1 MTVFWLLCFQYLTI
15 ENRSKNTLMSLHFM
29 VRLIHV
35 WFCKYSTTFG
45 EGGGGEGQGGYK
57 CRCLWKY
64 QKGQKKLCFAYLTDN
79 PLSEKFSRWILANLS
94 SFHTKRYYRKARLLQ
109 KNLLLKIIKYTHHP
123 KKTTLSLLKQ
133 HYTVLE
139 CYNAYLD
146 KEKQLELF
154 ITMIAVEKSVRSKS
168 WFRGFHF
175 LGFP

>member
-1 MTVFWLLCFQYLTI
+1 MFPIFDYWKPI
-15 ENRSKNTLMSLHFM
+15 EKYINVSSLHGPSDTC
-29 VRLIHV
+29 LILQVQHNLRR
-35 WFCKYSTTFG
+35 
-45 EGGGGEGQGGYK
+45 GGGGGGVKVVTNVVVYESI
-57 CRCLWKY
+57 R
-64 QKGQKKLCFAYLTDN
+64 KGQKKLCFAYLTDN

>member
-1 MTVFWLLCFQYLTI
+1 MFPIFDYWKPI
-15 ENRSKNTLMSLHFM
+15 EKYINVSSLHGPCDTC
-29 VRLIHV
+29 LILQVQHNLRR
-35 WFCKYSTTFG
+35 
-45 EGGGGEGQGGYK
+45 GGGGGVKVVTNVVVYESI
-57 CRCLWKY
+57 R
-64 QKGQKKLCFAYLTDN
+64 KGQKKLCFAYLTDN

>member
-1 MTVFWLLCFQYLTI
+1 MFPIFDYWKPI
-15 ENRSKNTLMSLHFM
+15 EKYINVSSLHGPSDTC
-29 VRLIHV
+29 LILQVQHNL
-35 WFCKYSTTFG
+35 WR
-45 EGGGGEGQGGYK
+45 GGGGEGRGGYK

-139 CYNAYLD
+139 CHNAYLD
-146 KEKQLELF
+146 KEKQQAWVIYYDDCSGELSSEQVL
-154 ITMIAVEKSVRSKS
+154 I
-168 WFRGFHF
+168 
-175 LGFP
+175 

>member
-1 MTVFWLLCFQYLTI
+1 MTVFWPLCFQYLTI

-45 EGGGGEGQGGYK
+45 EGGGGRRVGVVTNVVVYESI
-57 CRCLWKY
+57 R
-64 QKGQKKLCFAYLTDN
+64 KGQKKLCFAYLTDN
-79 PLSEKFSRWILANLS
+79 PFSEKFSRWILANLS
-94 SFHTKRYYRKARLLQ
+94 SFHTKRCYRKARLLQ

-146 KEKQLELF
+146 KEKQQAWVIYYDDCSGEVSSEQVL
-154 ITMIAVEKSVRSKS
+154 I
-168 WFRGFHF
+168 
-175 LGFP
+175 

>member
-1 MTVFWLLCFQYLTI
+1 MFPIFDYWKPI
-15 ENRSKNTLMSLHFM
+15 EKYINVSSLHGPSDTC
-29 VRLIHV
+29 LILQVQHNLRR
-35 WFCKYSTTFG
+35 
-45 EGGGGEGQGGYK
+45 GGGGRGKVVTNVVVYESI
-57 CRCLWKY
+57 R
-64 QKGQKKLCFAYLTDN
+64 KGQKKLCFAYLTDN

>member
-1 MTVFWLLCFQYLTI
+1 MTVFWPLCFQYLTI

-35 WFCKYSTTFG
+35 WFCKYSTTFL
-45 EGGGGEGQGGYK
+45 EGGGEGRGGYK

-146 KEKQLELF
+146 KEKQQAWVIYYDDCSGEVSSEQVL
-154 ITMIAVEKSVRSKS
+154 I
-168 WFRGFHF
+168 
-175 LGFP
+175 

>member
-1 MTVFWLLCFQYLTI
+1 MFPIFDYWKPI
-15 ENRSKNTLMSLHFM
+15 EKYINVSSLHGPSDTC
-29 VRLIHV
+29 LILQVQHNLRR
-35 WFCKYSTTFG
+35 
-45 EGGGGEGQGGYK
+45 GGGGGVKVVTNVVVYESI
-57 CRCLWKY
+57 R
-64 QKGQKKLCFAYLTDN
+64 KGQKKLCFAYLTDN
-79 PLSEKFSRWILANLS
+79 PLSEKVSRWILANLS

>member
-1 MTVFWLLCFQYLTI
+1 MTVFWPLCFQYLTI

-45 EGGGGEGQGGYK
+45 EGEGRVGVVTNVVVYESIK
-57 CRCLWKY
+57 
-64 QKGQKKLCFAYLTDN
+64 KGQKKLCFAYLTDN

-94 SFHTKRYYRKARLLQ
+94 SFHTKRCYRKARLLQ
-109 KNLLLKIIKYTHHP
+109 KNLLLKIIKYTHRP
-123 KKTTLSLLKQ
+123 KKTTLSLLKH

-146 KEKQLELF
+146 KEKQQAWVIYYDDCSGEVSSEQVL
-154 ITMIAVEKSVRSKS
+154 I
-168 WFRGFHF
+168 
-175 LGFP
+175 

>member
-1 MTVFWLLCFQYLTI
+1 MFPIFDYWKPI
-15 ENRSKNTLMSLHFM
+15 EKYINVSSLHGPSDTC
-29 VRLIHV
+29 LILQVQHNLRR
-35 WFCKYSTTFG
+35 
-45 EGGGGEGQGGYK
+45 GGGGGRVGVVTNVVVYESI
-57 CRCLWKY
+57 R
-64 QKGQKKLCFAYLTDN
+64 KGQKKLCFAYLTDN

>member
-1 MTVFWLLCFQYLTI
+1 MFPIFDYWKPI
-15 ENRSKNTLMSLHFM
+15 EKYINVSSLHGPSDTC
-29 VRLIHV
+29 LILQVQHNLRR
-35 WFCKYSTTFG
+35 
-45 EGGGGEGQGGYK
+45 GGGGGRVKVVTNVVVYESI
-57 CRCLWKY
+57 R
-64 QKGQKKLCFAYLTDN
+64 KGQKKLCFAYLTDN

-94 SFHTKRYYRKARLLQ
+94 SFHTKRCYRKARLLQ

>member
-1 MTVFWLLCFQYLTI
+1 MFPIFDYWKPI
-15 ENRSKNTLMSLHFM
+15 EKYINVSSLHGPSDTC
-29 VRLIHV
+29 LILQVQHNLLR
-35 WFCKYSTTFG
+35 
-45 EGGGGEGQGGYK
+45 GGGGGSGRGGYK

-146 KEKQLELF
+146 KEKQQAWVIYYDDCSGEVSSEQVL
-154 ITMIAVEKSVRSKS
+154 I
-168 WFRGFHF
+168 
-175 LGFP
+175 

>member
-1 MTVFWLLCFQYLTI
+1 MFPIFDYWKPI
-15 ENRSKNTLMSLHFM
+15 EKYINVSSLHGPSDTC
-29 VRLIHV
+29 LILQVQHNLRR
-35 WFCKYSTTFG
+35 
-45 EGGGGEGQGGYK
+45 GGGGESRGGYK

-146 KEKQLELF
+146 KEKQQAWVIYYDDCSGEVSSEQVL
-154 ITMIAVEKSVRSKS
+154 I
-168 WFRGFHF
+168 
-175 LGFP
+175 